1 MKVPFLPHNQYDF
14 YPKICLTQLW
24 ISFDFSLFSSFYRLL
39 LNNGN
44 GNFYDFQDFFHLFL
58 DTQVSNLRECLLEW
72 LYQSQVQVLKES
84 RSSVAVMSGPD
95 CMISTDRAMDINHS
109 YNQKEEEKEKDEHH
123 EREKKNL
130 VSNKAEELKKFE
142 KICLADDCQAGTDNN
157 IFDEKNSNNEENETL
172 EYYTDADSISDMINI
187 LPHEIISSVDRVK
200 WCVQS
205 CKSLIENNSCT
216 CPGSPVLIIAL
227 IS

>member
-1 MKVPFLPHNQYDF
+1 MKVPFLPHNQYNF

-24 ISFDFSLFSSFYRLL
+24 TSFGFSLFSSFYRLL

-84 RSSVAVMSGPD
+84 RSSVAVISSPD

-123 EREKKNL
+123 EREKRNL
-130 VSNKAEELKKFE
+130 VSNRVEELKKFE

-157 IFDEKNSNNEENETL
+157 IFDEKNSSINEENETF
-172 EYYTDADSISDMINI
+172 EYYTDRK
-187 LPHEIISSVDRVK
+187 SVV
-200 WCVQS
+200 
-205 CKSLIENNSCT
+205 
-216 CPGSPVLIIAL
+216 
-227 IS
+227 